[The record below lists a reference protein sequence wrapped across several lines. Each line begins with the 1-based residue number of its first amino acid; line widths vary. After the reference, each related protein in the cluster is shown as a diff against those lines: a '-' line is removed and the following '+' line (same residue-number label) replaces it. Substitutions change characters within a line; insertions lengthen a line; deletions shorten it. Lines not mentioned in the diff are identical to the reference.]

1 MRFVA
6 FVAGLAV
13 VAAPLRAQA
22 VEYGSEADLKGI
34 LYIYVLAGEMKVR
47 DEIADKL
54 RKELPHLRVTS
65 TPDEAEAAIV
75 FANSESSVYLGTYGQ
90 SQGGGSATCYGAGGF
105 VKCAA
110 QGSGSAYSVPLY
122 ANQRDGRGVV
132 VVPSKTGAGLRL
144 VMEHSLRSAMLE
156 KSPWSKFTDRFVK
169 AYRQA
174 NPVPPQD
181 HPPPSAELT
190 EPVAVSAAPSTA
202 AAVGTSGLSGLYRG
216 DYTATIAPDARFEG
230 TMQLVEHGE
239 GVTGKLAT
247 SSGRAA
253 EVTGTR
259 SPNGLMLEFRFSD
272 SCGGTASGAAAVVGS
287 SLSGTYR
294 ITDCNG
300 TYDGAFLLT
309 RQ

>member
-1 MRFVA
+1 MRASLLIF
-6 FVAGLAV
+6 GLVLCASPV
-13 VAAPLRAQA
+13 RAQA
-22 VEYGSEADLKGI
+22 IEYGSEADLRGI
-34 LYIYVLAGEMKVR
+34 LYVYILAGEMKVR
-47 DEIADKL
+47 NEIADKL
-54 RKELPHLRVTS
+54 QKELPYLRVTS
-65 TPDEAEAAIV
+65 TADEAEAAIV

-90 SQGGGSATCYGAGGF
+90 SQGGGSATCFGAGGF
-105 VKCAA
+105 VNCSA

-132 VVPSKTGAGLRL
+132 VVPSKNGAGLRL

-181 HPPPSAELT
+181 HPPPLVQPTA
-190 EPVAVSAAPSTA
+190 PAAVSTAPSTVAMDGA
-202 AAVGTSGLSGLYRG
+202 AGLSGLYRG
-216 DYTATIAPDARFEG
+216 DYTATIAPNVRFEG
-230 TMQLVEHGE
+230 TMQLVENGD
-239 GVTGKLAT
+239 GVAGTLAT

-253 EVTGTR
+253 EVSGTR
-259 SPNGLMLEFRFSD
+259 SANGLTLEFRFSD